1 MQLAGLKAEW
11 AAYRKLLSEVGNR
24 LQKAKADFKDDLI
37 SSLNA
42 FNDQVTGMR
51 TDFLRNAPFAA
62 GVEPARAR
70 ELIAEYRASL
80 ARCARARARWQ
91 AGCRSSPSTR
101 PRTARPPRRRRSSR
115 CSSRPAA
122 PPEPEPDPEP

>member
-1 MQLAGLKAEW
+1 VQLAGLKAEW

-70 ELIAEYRASL
+70 ELIAEYQGL
-80 ARCARARARWQ
+80 ARAVRTRESEM
-91 AGCRSSPSTR
+91 AGGLQIFSID
-101 PRTARPPRRRRSSR
+101 
-115 CSSRPAA
+115 
-122 PPEPEPDPEP
+122 PPENGETTSTEKELALLEQASRTS

>member
-1 MQLAGLKAEW
+1 MKAEW

-70 ELIAEYRASL
+70 ELIAEYQGL
-80 ARCARARARWQ
+80 ARAVRTRESEM
-91 AGCRSSPSTR
+91 AGGLQIFSID
-101 PRTARPPRRRRSSR
+101 
-115 CSSRPAA
+115 
-122 PPEPEPDPEP
+122 PPENGETTSTEKELALLEQASRTS